1 MSASTTYLTTSSGL
15 RIVHRQTNGR
25 VEYCGV
31 TTNVGSRDEHEGQY
45 GIAHFIEHTIFK
57 GTSRHKARF
66 IINRMEEIGGELN
79 AYTTKEETVIYAAAP
94 SGGFR
99 RAAELIG
106 ELVTGSVFPTAEID
120 REREVIADEID
131 SYDDTPSEAVFDSFD
146 ELFFK
151 DSQLAHNILGTHES
165 IKEFRSDTCRNFIK
179 DYYTAPNMVFFYL
192 GKENPQKVLKIVE
205 RSFINLPVSGTTL
218 NRTIPKA
225 VEPFTTVYS
234 IDSHQSHTVIGA
246 RIPGLHSPERY
257 AITLLSN
264 ILGGPGMN
272 SLFNIALREKR
283 GLVYTVDAQTNL
295 YTDCGAFTVYF
306 GCDRDDV
313 EKCRKLIRNEIDRF
327 VQAPISD
334 SKLSKAKRQY
344 IGQCVIATEN
354 RENEALSLGRAV
366 LRYNEVKSFESV
378 KERIMDVTPADLQKM
393 AEYLAPSLISTLT
406 LQ

>member
-1 MSASTTYLTTSSGL
+1 MSATTYLTTSSGL
-15 RIVHRQTNGR
+15 RIVHRQTTGR

-31 TTNVGSRDEHEGQY
+31 TVNVGSRDEQPDQY

-79 AYTTKEETVIYAAAP
+79 AYTTKEETVVYAVAP

-106 ELVTGSVFPTAEID
+106 ELVTESVFPTAEID

-131 SYDDTPSEAVFDSFD
+131 SYEDTPSEAVFDSFD

-151 DSQLAHNILGTHES
+151 DSSLAHNILGTHKS
-165 IKEFRSDTCRNFIK
+165 IKKFRSDVCRDFIK
-179 DYYTAPNMVFFYL
+179 EYYTASNMVFFYL
-192 GKENPQKVLKIVE
+192 GQESPQKVLDIVE
-205 RSFINLPVSGTTL
+205 RSFRYIPATEATL
-218 NRTIPKA
+218 NRIVPKN
-225 VEPFTTVYS
+225 VEPFTTIRP
-234 IDSHQSHTVIGA
+234 IDSHQSHTVMGA
-246 RIPGLHSPERY
+246 RIPGLHSADRY

-272 SLFNIALREKR
+272 SLFNVALREKR
-283 GLVYTVDAQTNL
+283 GLVYTVDAQANL

-313 EKCRKLIRNEIDRF
+313 DKCRKLILTEIERI
-327 VQAPISD
+327 ALTPLSD
-334 SKLSKAKRQY
+334 IKLNKAKRQY

-354 RENEALSLGRAV
+354 KENEALSLGRAV

-378 KERIMDVTPADLQKM
+378 KEHIMNITPADIQRM
-393 AEYLAPSLISTLT
+393 AGYLEPSLISTLT